1 MNKWEEKAHNSP
13 DSVWEELREEIP
25 PTFPPVDVMGD
36 EISEEGDDE
45 KKNDD
50 DFLEE
55 PSVWRVGVDKE
66 DDNWDCWVD
75 EEVRMME
82 SCL

>member
-1 MNKWEEKAHNSP
+1 
-13 DSVWEELREEIP
+13 
-25 PTFPPVDVMGD
+25 MGD

-66 DDNWDCWVD
+66 DDN
-75 EEVRMME
+75 
-82 SCL
+82 